1 MLPPGM
7 ESEPTPP
14 RTGKKRGRPKK
25 IPIEGEMPPLEQE
38 INTSSQKSTIVSK
51 GAYIGLLTILCLG

>member
-25 IPIEGEMPPLEQE
+25 IPIEGELPPLEQG
-38 INTSSQKSTIVSK
+38 IACSQQSQNKYFVGSEPQQPMYK
-51 GAYIGLLTILCLG
+51 ELG